1 MKLIEHAAPFDLL
14 RLDDELTADQKAYR
28 DRVRDFVDREVMPCA
43 GEAYDQAQFPKTWLR
58 GLADLGVME
67 LFVSGNPDPMLYGLA
82 SRELERGGSPLR
94 SVVSV
99 QGGLTMTAIALFGSD
114 EHKARWLGPLGRLDE
129 VGCFCLT
136 EPRFGSNP
144 SGMETTATRTSTGF
158 RLAGHKRW
166 ATNATVAQ
174 VAVIWAK
181 LDDQVRG
188 FVVETD
194 RPGVVVKPIKHK
206 WSFRASESAEIELN
220 GVELP
225 ESALL
230 PGTRS
235 VGSALKCLNSA
246 RYGIAWGVVGAAS
259 ACLEET
265 LGYLGNRPQFAGK
278 PITAHQLVQNK
289 LAWMATELAGMDLI
303 VRRLAELR
311 SRGKIEP
318 VQVSIAKMN
327 NCRKALDIARSCRDL
342 LGANGITVDYHVGR
356 RMVDLETVVTYEGTE
371 HIHALIIGQHLT
383 GQSAFA

>member
-1 MKLIEHAAPFDLL
+1 MSEHTAPFDLL
-14 RLDDELTADQKAYR
+14 RLDDELTADQRAYR
-28 DRVRDFVDREVMPCA
+28 DRIRAFVDCEVLPCA
-43 GEAYDQAQFPKTWLR
+43 GEAYDQGQFPSAWLK
-58 GLADLGVME
+58 GLAELGVME
-67 LFVSGNPDPMLYGLA
+67 MFVKGDPDPVLYGLA
-82 SRELERGGSPLR
+82 SRELERGGGPLR
-94 SVVSV
+94 STVSV
-99 QGGLTMTAIALFGSD
+99 QGSLAMTAIALFGSD
-114 EHKARWLGPLGRLDE
+114 EHKAQWIGPLSKLDAI
-129 VGCFCLT
+129 GCFCLT

-144 SGMETTATRTSTGF
+144 SGMETYATRTSTGF
-158 RLAGHKRW
+158 KLNGHKRW
-166 ATNATVAQ
+166 ATNATLAQ

-188 FVVETD
+188 FVVETG

-220 GVELP
+220 GVDLP

-235 VGSALKCLNSA
+235 LGSALKCLNSA
-246 RYGIAWGVVGAAS
+246 RYGIAWGMVGAAA

-265 LGYLGNRPQFAGK
+265 LAYLGNRPQFAGK
-278 PITAHQLVQNK
+278 PLTSHQLVQNK
-289 LAWMATELAGMDLI
+289 LAWMAVELAGMDLM

-311 SRGKIEP
+311 SRGQLDP
-318 VQVSIAKMN
+318 VQVSMAKMN

-342 LGANGITVDYHVGR
+342 LGADGITLEHHVGR

-383 GQSAFA
+383 GHSAFA